1 MNRICGKSKTSGTIA
16 GKISSMCSTM
26 AACQPPCTMKI
37 DLQLDS
43 VVPQAQSAAA
53 GLMNSKKNKKQGR
66 AGIILRVKRRGSIA
80 TKFRAQ
86 TLSCFQL
93 RVRRRSP
100 LDAQTQPLA
109 FDIYVHPL
117 LALTDLFNQGDQR
130 SIGIGVDGGM
140 AMSGSHRADRFRTGK
155 IVQKLVI
162 IAD

>member
-1 MNRICGKSKTSGTIA
+1 MSSANPTRCSTLPLDQNAGLIALNGTAWGSGKLSLSPQRHSMNRTCGKSKISGTIA
-16 GKISSMCSTM
+16 GEISSMCSTM

-100 LDAQTQPLA
+100 LDAQTQP
-109 FDIYVHPL
+109 
-117 LALTDLFNQGDQR
+117 
-130 SIGIGVDGGM
+130 
-140 AMSGSHRADRFRTGK
+140 
-155 IVQKLVI
+155 
-162 IAD
+162 